1 VREIPDEILMAY
13 ADGEVSADWQQDVET
28 YLATDPN
35 AQQRLQAFARTG
47 RDLGQ
52 LFDRPMREGVP
63 EHLVAFVRDAPG
75 KIGAHSANS
84 SAQVLVYPTKAH
96 AAPARLSGGT
106 WAIAASVVLLSA
118 IGAGTLFYRERG
130 RDLADASSYGL
141 ERAGDG
147 SKVAG
152 AVLAAALET
161 TPSGKIAV
169 RTMDAD
175 QASIRPSFTFRS
187 AKGEYCRQY
196 EVHGAKAGGLAG
208 VACREGAGAWRVEV
222 QTASADRHGDSGAI
236 IPAGKESS
244 QAVDAVV
251 DRLISGD
258 VLGQADEA
266 SAISGGWGGAK
277 P

>member
-1 VREIPDEILMAY
+1 MREIPDEILMAY
-13 ADGEVSADWQQDVET
+13 ADGEVSADWRQDVET

-35 AQQRLQAFARTG
+35 AQQRLQAFTRTG
-47 RDLGQ
+47 RDLGL
-52 LFDRPMREGVP
+52 LFDRPMREAVP
-63 EHLVAFVRDAPG
+63 ERLVAFVTGAPG
-75 KIGAHSANS
+75 KNGADSAS
-84 SAQVLVYPTKAH
+84 SSVQVLLYPVKKH

-118 IGAGTLFYRERG
+118 IGAGTLFYHERG

-141 ERAGDG
+141 EQAGDG

-161 TPSGKIAV
+161 TPSGKVAV
-169 RTMDAD
+169 RTIDED

-187 AKGEYCRQY
+187 VRGEYCRQY
-196 EVHGAKAGGLAG
+196 EVHGAKLGGLSG
-208 VACREGAGAWRVEV
+208 VACREGTGAWRVEV

-258 VLGQADEA
+258 VLGQVDEA
-266 SAISGGWGGAK
+266 SAIGGGWGGAK